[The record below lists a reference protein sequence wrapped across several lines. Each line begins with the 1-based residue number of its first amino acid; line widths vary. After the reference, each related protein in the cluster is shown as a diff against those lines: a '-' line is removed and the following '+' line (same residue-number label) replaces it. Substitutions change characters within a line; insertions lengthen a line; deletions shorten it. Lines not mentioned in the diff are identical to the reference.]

1 VIDKGYSSAG
11 SGVDRHR
18 SRVGVAHWNQAI
30 GTRNHGMGEWW
41 RTAKGRTQEPGGC
54 GTLELGDRNHGM
66 GEWWRTAKGRR
77 PTWAERHN
85 VVLRRAR
92 STTTRGS
99 EQACGQSWRRTRGR
113 GRPQ

>member
-1 VIDKGYSSAG
+1 VSAQVLTDTG
-11 SGVDRHR
+11 AGWVWHTGTRRSGQGTTAWVNGGARPREGHR
-18 SRVGVAHWNQAI
+18 SRVGVAHWNQSI
-30 GTRNHGMGEWW
+30 GT
-41 RTAKGRTQEPGGC
+41 
-54 GTLELGDRNHGM
+54 RNHGM

-77 PTWAERHN
+77 PTWAEQHN